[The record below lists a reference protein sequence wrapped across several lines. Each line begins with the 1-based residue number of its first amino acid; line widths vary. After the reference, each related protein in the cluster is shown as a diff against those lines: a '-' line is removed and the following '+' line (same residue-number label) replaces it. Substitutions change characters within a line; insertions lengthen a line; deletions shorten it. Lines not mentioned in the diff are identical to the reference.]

1 MLYTLTITPD
11 DGKDII
17 KIGSFGDD
25 DKIEKNLIT
34 GIDIKLDTTDD
45 NVRQKSNAMLAKITV
60 YGEMKNE
67 VTKKYISLFE
77 WAKEQ
82 DQKRWYRTVEI
93 EIKSSQSDIVRSY
106 KFEKMFVVDY
116 KEFYKEEKNDNKD
129 TFELVLTQ
137 KENNLDNID
146 TYPY

>member
-1 MLYTLTITPD
+1 MLYTLTITPE
-11 DGKDII
+11 DGKGII
-17 KIGSFGDD
+17 EFGKSDENNNN
-25 DKIEKNLIT
+25 EKGMIT

-60 YGEMKNE
+60 YGEIRSE
-67 VTKKYISLFE
+67 VTEKIISLFE

-93 EIKSSQSDIVRSY
+93 EVKSSENDVVRSY

-116 KEFYKEEKNDNKD
+116 KEFYKEEKNDNKNI
-129 TFELVLTQ
+129 FELVLTK
-137 KENNLDNID
+137 KENNMDNID